1 MYNFIK
7 RLLALKEEEEV
18 ACYLERLDDKK
29 IAKIIDAIE
38 IEQRCLMEDCERA
51 VDEMNYVIDLLK
63 TYQQKNTLSNL

>member
-38 IEQRCLMEDCERA
+38 IEQRCLMEDYERA

-63 TYQQKNTLSNL
+63 TYQQKNILSNL